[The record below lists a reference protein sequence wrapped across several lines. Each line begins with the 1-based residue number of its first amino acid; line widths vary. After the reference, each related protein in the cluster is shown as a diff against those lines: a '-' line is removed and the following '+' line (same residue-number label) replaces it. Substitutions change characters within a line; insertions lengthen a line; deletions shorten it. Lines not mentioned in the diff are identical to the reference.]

1 MKVTQKKMEPRN
13 GERGVEGEGVLMKSV
28 ESIDQ
33 AMIDAIYSPP
43 FFASFWILLLVTKR
57 EATVTVSFDNLH

>member
-43 FFASFWILLLVTKR
+43 FFASF
-57 EATVTVSFDNLH
+57 